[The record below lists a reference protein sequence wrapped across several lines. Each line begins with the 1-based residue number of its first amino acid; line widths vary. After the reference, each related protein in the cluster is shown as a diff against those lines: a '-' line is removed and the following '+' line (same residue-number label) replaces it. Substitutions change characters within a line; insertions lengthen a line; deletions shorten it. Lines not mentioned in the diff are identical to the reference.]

1 MRRFVFWVLSM
12 ALGVLVV
19 ARALLPEPERAQ
31 EVMAGGYNYGYN
43 LWDLDLSLVPE
54 TAGSALVAE
63 LNSYYLFRTP
73 TAQTSCTG
81 AAAGKNLIVIC
92 GENWR
97 PSRTLDR
104 TQTPTLYRLGQEGVR
119 FSSVYRPDWY
129 QGMDGREFALLT
141 GLVPTNVEGQT
152 ALLWVGE
159 QDIALPYA
167 LGNAFHQAGYT
178 CYAYTREEA
187 HRASYQAMGFDRVEE
202 LTLSAAD
209 MVTQTVETLSENAPF
224 LAYYVWPDG
233 QGEEAL
239 SQLLSQLKKTG
250 LETDTVVCLLTGD
263 EEEERAQLYLWG
275 AGVGAVT
282 VNTPCSELDVVPTLL
297 NLFGLSYD
305 SRFLSGTDLF
315 APSVGTGQTA
325 AVVSLAGSAYADW
338 VTEAGRYD
346 QADRLFYRT
355 QEGLADNQQ
364 TTAYVAEVC
373 QSVYD
378 RYVYARKALA
388 CNYFQLVLEG

>member
-1 MRRFVFWVLSM
+1 M
-12 ALGVLVV
+12 ALVVLVV
-19 ARALLPEPERAQ
+19 ARVRLPEPEPAQ

-73 TAQTSCTG
+73 TAQNSRTG

-92 GENWR
+92 AENWR
-97 PSRTLDR
+97 PSRTLER
-104 TQTPTLYRLGQEGVR
+104 TQTPGLYRLWQEGVR

-167 LGNAFHQAGYT
+167 LGNAFHQVGYT

-187 HRASYQAMGFDRVEE
+187 HRAGYQAMGFDSVEE
-202 LTLSAAD
+202 VTLSAVD
-209 MVTQTVETLSENAPF
+209 MVTQTVATLGENTPF
-224 LAYYVWPDG
+224 LAYYVWPDS

-239 SQLLSQLKKTG
+239 SQLWKELKQAG
-250 LETDTVVCLLTGD
+250 LEKDTVVCLLTGD
-263 EEEERAQLYLWG
+263 EEEECGQLYLWG
-275 AGVGAVT
+275 AGLGAVT
-282 VNTPCSELDVVPTLL
+282 VDTPCSELDVVPTLL
-297 NLFGLSYD
+297 NLFGISYD

-315 APSVGTGQTA
+315 APSVGTTQTA
-325 AVVSLAGSAYADW
+325 VVVSLAGSAYADW
-338 VTEAGRYD
+338 VTEVGRYD
-346 QADRLFYRT
+346 QADRLFYST
-355 QEGLADNQQ
+355 QEGLTDSQQ
-364 TTAYVAEVC
+364 ITAYVASVC

-378 RYVYARKALA
+378 RYVYTRKALT

>member
-1 MRRFVFWVLSM
+1 
-12 ALGVLVV
+12 
-19 ARALLPEPERAQ
+19 
-31 EVMAGGYNYGYN
+31 MAGGYNYGYN
-43 LWDLDLSLVPE
+43 LWELDLSLVPE

-63 LNSYYLFRTP
+63 LNGYYLFRTP
-73 TAQTSCTG
+73 TAQNSCTG

-104 TQTPTLYRLGQEGVR
+104 TQTPTLYRLWQEGVR

-159 QDIALPYA
+159 QDISLPYA

-187 HRASYQAMGFDRVEE
+187 HRAGYQAMGFDSVEE
-202 LTLSAAD
+202 VTLSAVD
-209 MVTQTVETLSENAPF
+209 VVTQTMETLEENTPF
-224 LAYYVWPDG
+224 LAYYVWPDS

-239 SQLLSQLKKTG
+239 SQLLEALKQAG

-275 AGVGAVT
+275 AGLGAVT
-282 VNTPCSELDVVPTLL
+282 VDTPCSELDVVPTLL

-315 APSVGTGQTA
+315 ALRVGTTQTA
-325 AVVSLAGSAYADW
+325 ALVSLAGSAYADW

-346 QADRLFYRT
+346 QADRLFYCT
-355 QEGLADNQQ
+355 QEGLTESQQ
-364 TTAYVAEVC
+364 TTAYVATVC

-378 RYVYARKALA
+378 RYVYTRKALT